1 MKNFKLAL
9 KENSNSKYFRDF
21 ITIRVAK
28 HMAQFHWIKQK
39 RPPGETCPGIAYAI
53 QVLQLRHITNALIQE
68 TLMKT
73 VYSYAVALIGS
84 C

>member
-1 MKNFKLAL
+1 MKNFKLPL

-21 ITIRVAK
+21 IAIRVAR
-28 HMAQFHWIKQK
+28 HMSQFHWIKQK
-39 RPPGETCPGIAYAI
+39 RPLGEACLGIAYAI
-53 QVLQLRHITNALIQE
+53 QVLQLRHKTNALIQE

>member
-1 MKNFKLAL
+1 MKNFKLTL

-21 ITIRVAK
+21 IAIRVAR
-28 HMAQFHWIKQK
+28 HTAQFHWIKQK
-39 RPPGETCPGIAYAI
+39 RLLGETCLGTAYTV

-68 TLMKT
+68 TLMRT
-73 VYSYAVALIGS
+73 VYSYAAALIGS

>member
-1 MKNFKLAL
+1 MKSFKLTL
-9 KENSNSKYFRDF
+9 KENTNSKYFRDF
-21 ITIRVAK
+21 IAVRMAR

-39 RPPGETCPGIAYAI
+39 RPPGETCLGIAYAI
-53 QVLQLRHITNALIQE
+53 QVLQLNHVTNALIQE
-68 TLMKT
+68 TLMKI